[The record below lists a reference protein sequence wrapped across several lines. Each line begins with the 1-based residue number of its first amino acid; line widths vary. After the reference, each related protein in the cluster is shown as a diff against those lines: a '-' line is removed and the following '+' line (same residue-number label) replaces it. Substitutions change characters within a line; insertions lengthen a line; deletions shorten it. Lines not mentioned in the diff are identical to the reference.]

1 MTTYK
6 LITFIGLFLLFHAA
20 YSAAQHRSYLRI
32 TGQEFTSLPLD
43 ILIQGITSLFITMYG
58 VIHVAGDF
66 KEIRATVAL
75 ESKTWETQRNLPS
88 FYIFNHRGKMFSP
101 TFVPDPI
108 DSEEQNAIR

>member
-6 LITFIGLFLLFHAA
+6 IITCVGLFLLLHSA

-43 ILIQGITSLFITMYG
+43 ILIQGIASLFVTMYG
-58 VIHVAGDF
+58 IIYVAGDF

-88 FYIFNHRGKMFSP
+88 FYIFNHRGKMLS
-101 TFVPDPI
+101 TTYVPDAN
-108 DSEEQNAIR
+108 SEEQNTYR